1 MKSFYVLILILVAS
15 FVSVPVQAVTAKNYE
30 KGTKAQ
36 QKSISYLS
44 CAFYGSSTQLDP
56 SYTEQV
62 PTADIK
68 ILQKAAYH
76 AYNDA
81 LSYFGYEEPDH
92 EQRIIDY
99 AEFVASQEAVLW
111 DKPGINGKQV
121 TLIARSLYNESNCN
135 LLLDSIK

>member
-68 ILQKAAYH
+68 ILQKAA
-76 AYNDA
+76 
-81 LSYFGYEEPDH
+81 S
-92 EQRIIDY
+92 
-99 AEFVASQEAVLW
+99 
-111 DKPGINGKQV
+111 
-121 TLIARSLYNESNCN
+121 TLTTMRSHTLAMRNQITNN
-135 LLLDSIK
+135 A

>member
-56 SYTEQV
+56 
-62 PTADIK
+62 K
-68 ILQKAAYH
+68 
-76 AYNDA
+76 
-81 LSYFGYEEPDH
+81 
-92 EQRIIDY
+92 
-99 AEFVASQEAVLW
+99 
-111 DKPGINGKQV
+111 
-121 TLIARSLYNESNCN
+121 
-135 LLLDSIK
+135 